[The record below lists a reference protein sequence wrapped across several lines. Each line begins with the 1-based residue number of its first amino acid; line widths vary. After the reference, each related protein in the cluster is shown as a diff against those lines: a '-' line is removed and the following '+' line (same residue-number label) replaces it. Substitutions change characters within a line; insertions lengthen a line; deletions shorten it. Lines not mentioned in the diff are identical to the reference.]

1 MRLAAALAL
10 GVWLRL
16 DWLLACCASLTSVA
30 IGWLGY
36 VSAAMCRRRLHTHL
50 TWPPLEGELRRL
62 ADCAGRSATSRGG
75 GRKAPKTEVKR
86 DETEVKRPKRRRTRV
101 RARHPPLPPP
111 PLRVV
116 DGGREQGDLAT
127 QPGRQMAKFRDV
139 GFDLPMEQIGNVGD
153 SPVTPRCQTF
163 PFVRVAFSDFVSLRV
178 RQNGWK
184 LAGNA
189 GDPGRIRT
197 GDHSLRRR
205 VLYPAELRGHCVRF
219 APATRTARVSR
230 ERGHS
235 GNYPRN
241 SLASRCSA
249 AAG

>member
-1 MRLAAALAL
+1 
-10 GVWLRL
+10 
-16 DWLLACCASLTSVA
+16 
-30 IGWLGY
+30 
-36 VSAAMCRRRLHTHL
+36 MCRRRLHIHL

-86 DETEVKRPKRRRTRV
+86 DETEVKRSETPETQKNKSKSKT
-101 RARHPPLPPP
+101 PPLTPP

-127 QPGRQMAKFRDV
+127 QPGWQMAKFRDV

-184 LAGNA
+184 LGGNA

-197 GDHSLRRR
+197 GDISLRRR
-205 VLYPAELRGHCVRF
+205 VLYPAELRGHCVHF
-219 APATRTARVSR
+219 ARATA
-230 ERGHS
+230 
-235 GNYPRN
+235 
-241 SLASRCSA
+241 L
-249 AAG
+249 